1 MSSLEEQGTVL
12 TYEEMKEVIAKL
24 GILPLA
30 SLIPEHPSVTGLT
43 KAEKWHTDTELDPWS
58 WRARFPGE
66 GVAAYGKFIRKK
78 AVLVT
83 SEWFPAYVAATG
95 SPRSLEERYD
105 SGLCSRE
112 ALTLLQIIRD
122 NQGIETRELRTLA
135 EMKAKEKK
143 TAFDNAVTELQGT
156 LDIVIS
162 GVKERH
168 NSLGEKNGWNST
180 SFETVSHWMTDNKIP
195 LFKGTREEA
204 ATWLHVRMEGN
215 WHPGA
220 IKWLEKVLSW

>member
-1 MSSLEEQGTVL
+1 MGRTEDQGVVT
-12 TYEEMKEVIAKL
+12 TYEEMKEVIGKL

-30 SLIPEHPSVTGLT
+30 SLIPEHPSVNGLT
-43 KAEKWHTDTELDPWS
+43 LAENWHTDTELDPWF

-78 AVLVT
+78 AILVS
-83 SEWFPAYVAATG
+83 SEWFPAYVAAAG
-95 SPRSLEERYD
+95 SQRSLEERYD

-122 NQGIETRELRTLA
+122 NQGIETRELRSLA
-135 EMKAKEKK
+135 DMKAKEKK

-168 NSLGEKNGWNST
+168 NAAGEKNGWNST
-180 SFETVSHWMTDNKIP
+180 SFETVSHWMADYKIP
-195 LFKGTREEA
+195 AFTGTREEA
-204 ATWLHVRMEGN
+204 VTWLHSRMEQD
-215 WHPGA
+215 WHPSA
-220 IKWLEKVLSW
+220 IKWLGKVLSW